1 MLNLSEVVLVL
12 VEAHLVVLL
21 ATEVVL
27 VFVGDFGDFGDAE
40 GLPRK

>member
-1 MLNLSEVVLVL
+1 MP

-27 VFVGDFGDFGDAE
+27 MFVGDFGDAE
-40 GLPRK
+40 GLTRK